1 MVAPEF
7 NTPNWSHRID
17 TLVIGA
23 GQAGLSMGYHL
34 SRNGLDHVIV
44 DGAERIGELL
54 AKPLGQPA
62 SLHARSLRRIGL
74 LAVPGSAFLLPDQ
87 GRDGGLPGGATRPA
101 HFQLP
106 VRLGFRVDRLSRH
119 DGRYLVAG
127 GDEVIEADNVV
138 VAMGDLQVGEVPSL
152 SVELDPSIFQMH
164 SSEYHRPEQLPAGD
178 VLVVGA
184 GNSGAEIALD
194 LARAGVVVS
203 GSRAASPGTC
213 PSTSR
218 ERSGDTLHRG
228 S

>member
-7 NTPNWSHRID
+7 NTPNGTHRID

-44 DGAERIGELL
+44 DGAERIGD
-54 AKPLGQPA
+54 
-62 SLHARSLRRIGL
+62 SWRNRWDSLRLFTPARYDGL
-74 LAVPGSAFLLPDQ
+74 D
-87 GRDGGLPGGATRPA
+87 GLPFPAPPSYYPTKDEMADYLEAYAA

-194 LARAGVVVS
+194 LARAGVVAS